1 MSDLPTKSRNFN
13 ATRPEE
19 LASNPVRGLVRT
31 AAHGSRAGRASLP
44 CHQGSHRRGQVFESP
59 TAHHNYQ
66 SLTTTALGFSQ
77 HWQPYHHFSKLEAQ
91 AQILHKNLTVD
102 LTYEGPH
109 GGDGDIPH
117 RSTKVC

>member
-1 MSDLPTKSRNFN
+1 M
-13 ATRPEE
+13 
-19 LASNPVRGLVRT
+19 
-31 AAHGSRAGRASLP
+31 
-44 CHQGSHRRGQVFESP
+44 
-59 TAHHNYQ
+59 
-66 SLTTTALGFSQ
+66 FSQ

-109 GGDGDIPH
+109 AGDGDIPH